1 MQRRKFLTAA
11 TAVASASAFGILGT
25 SKMARAEETVLR
37 IGTLAP
43 KGSSWM
49 RVFDAW
55 NNTLAQKTNNRLKLH
70 FYSGGAA
77 GDERDAV
84 RKAKAGQLD
93 GALVTTMGLG
103 QIVRSVLVLQAPGV
117 CNTYKQIDAV
127 RAQMAGDLENQFLGA
142 DFKLLGW
149 GDAGQGRVFSNA
161 QIVKPEDMRH
171 TRMWSWKDDPT
182 WQAIL
187 DAAQVN
193 GVALGL
199 PEVYPALRTD
209 RIDAFPSTAIAA
221 VAFQWYTKAAFV
233 TKEPRNIVI
242 GATVIRKDKF
252 TALPDDLKA
261 ILTQTGKDAHSALQ
275 ASIRRD
281 DDKALKAILGK
292 GVQSVTTSAGSAQW
306 NDVMKKARESLV
318 GKLYSGDLLRKVEH
332 IAGAAG

>member
-1 MQRRKFLTAA
+1 MQRRKFLKAA
-11 TAVASASAFGILGT
+11 SVVASVSAVGILGT
-25 SKMARAEETVLR
+25 AKIARAEEHVLR

-55 NNTLAQKTNNRLKLH
+55 NNTLQEKTGKRLKLH

-127 RAQMAGDLENQFLGA
+127 RAQMASELESQFLSA
-142 DFKLLGW
+142 NFKPLGW
-149 GDAGQGRVFSNA
+149 GDAGQGRVFSNE
-161 QIVKPEDMRH
+161 QIAKPEDMRR

-182 WQAIL
+182 WQAVL
-187 DAAQVN
+187 EAAQVN
-193 GVALGL
+193 GVSLGL

-242 GATVIRKDKF
+242 GATVIRKDKYD
-252 TALPDDLKA
+252 ALPDDLKQ
-261 ILTQTGKDAHSALQ
+261 ILTITGQDAHKALQ

-281 DDKALKAILGK
+281 DEKAMTAILGK
-292 GVQSVTTSAGSAQW
+292 GVQPISTASNANQW
-306 NDVMKKARESLV
+306 NDVIK
-318 GKLYSGDLLRKVEH
+318 
-332 IAGAAG
+332 

>member
-1 MQRRKFLTAA
+1 
-11 TAVASASAFGILGT
+11 
-25 SKMARAEETVLR
+25 
-37 IGTLAP
+37 
-43 KGSSWM
+43 M

-55 NNTLAQKTNNRLKLH
+55 NNTLAQKTGNRLKLH

-127 RAQMAGDLENQFLGA
+127 RAQMAGDFESQFLGA

-149 GDAGQGRVFSNA
+149 GDAGQGRVFSND
-161 QIVKPEDMRH
+161 QITKPEDMRQ

-182 WQAIL
+182 WEAIL
-187 DAAQVN
+187 QAAQVN

-209 RIDAFPSTAIAA
+209 RIDAFPGTAIAA

-233 TKEPRNIVI
+233 TKEPRNIVV

-252 TALPDDLKA
+252 EGLPADLKQ
-261 ILTQTGKDAHSALQ
+261 ILTDTGKEAHSALQ

-281 DDKALKAILGK
+281 DEKALKAILGK
-292 GVQSVTTSAGSAQW
+292 GVQSITTAANSSHMQKCKGGSALGVRVSFRFSRASC
-306 NDVMKKARESLV
+306 NANCGGAILVMGHE
-318 GKLYSGDLLRKVEH
+318 
-332 IAGAAG
+332 